1 MIQIKTM
8 TAPNEEKLDSRV
20 NKWLEEHSPHINMSN
35 IDIKYQMYWHSNII
49 VHSAMIIYEK

>member
-8 TAPNEEKLDSRV
+8 TAPSEEKLDSRV

-35 IDIKYQMYWHSNII
+35 VKINYQMHWQDLVI